1 MIRIFLS
8 LFLIAQILVA
18 KPADINASETN
29 KTESNKTKS
38 SIIEANK
45 TDDQNLTS
53 IAVEDLKKQILAI
66 DSSIKDNVWYL
77 QYKNYQTY
85 QELIKN
91 KISLEKELKRV
102 KKADEKESIN
112 SELRVVNEQIS
123 LLGEYENS
131 PFTSMLDADE
141 LTSYEKIK
149 SPLGILYA
157 LSYIKQIMF
166 ERDEYRV
173 NLASLGTLID
183 RLSEKKNLLKSILNY
198 IPNDQNI
205 SKDIEL
211 IQVGL
216 NELRAAKATGDST
229 YQVYSTKIEDRIATV
244 RSDIKVQTK
253 RAINVG
259 IVIGFII
266 IISILMKFIAKKSIK
281 DNERFY
287 MTNKV
292 INFINFFIIIFIL
305 LFAFIDNVSYFVTFL
320 GFASAGL
327 AIAMKDMFM
336 SMLGWFV
343 IMIGG
348 TFRVGDR
355 IKVRKINGETYVG
368 DIIDISVLRMTIY
381 EDVTMITTKEHR
393 RAGRIIFVPNNYIFT
408 ELISNYT
415 HSGMKTVWDGIDI
428 LLTFDSN
435 YQKATYIVKNIARQ
449 YSKGYTDIA
458 KKQMNKLRSQY
469 SIKSPSVEP
478 RIFHFFDAY
487 GIKISV
493 WYMTNSYAT
502 LALRSTISGE
512 ILEAFRKENDIKI
525 AYPSQTLYLKEKDDL
540 ARHVLQTQ
548 KHETN
553 NEAKEELA

>member
-1 MIRIFLS
+1 MIRVFLS
-8 LFLIAQILVA
+8 LFVIAQISLA
-18 KPADINASETN
+18 NSQNLTISEAN
-29 KTESNKTKS
+29 KTESNIT
-38 SIIEANK
+38 EANK
-45 TDDQNLTS
+45 TQTSDQNLTG
-53 IAVEDLKKQILAI
+53 IIVDDLRKQILTL

-91 KISLEKELKRV
+91 KISLESELKRI
-102 KKADEKESIN
+102 KKAEEKESIN
-112 SELRVVNEQIS
+112 SELKVLNEQIY
-123 LLGEYENS
+123 LLGEYEKS
-131 PFTSMLDADE
+131 PFTSMIDPGE
-141 LTSYEKIK
+141 LTQYEKIK
-149 SPLGILYA
+149 SPVGIFYA
-157 LSYIKQIMF
+157 LSYIKQVIF
-166 ERDEYRV
+166 ERDEYRA
-173 NLASLGTLID
+173 NLASLNALIEK
-183 RLSEKKNLLKSILNY
+183 LSEKKNLLKSVINY
-198 IPNDQNI
+198 LPNDQKAAKEI
-205 SKDIEL
+205 GLIED
-211 IQVGL
+211 GL
-216 NELRAAKATGDST
+216 NELRAAKATGEST
-229 YQVYSTKIEDRIATV
+229 YQVYSTKLEDRIATV
-244 RSDIKVQTK
+244 RGDIKVQTK

-266 IISILMKFIAKKSIK
+266 VIYILMKFIAKKSIK

-343 IMIGG
+343 IVIGG

-355 IKVRKINGETYVG
+355 IRVRKINGETYVG

-381 EDVTMITTKEHR
+381 EDVTMITAKEHR

-428 LLTFDSN
+428 TLTFDSN
-435 YQKATYIVKNIARQ
+435 YQKATYIIKNIARQ

-478 RIFHFFDAY
+478 RIFHFFDPY

-512 ILEAFRKENDIKI
+512 ILEALRKESDIKI
-525 AYPSQTLYLKEKDDL
+525 AYPSQTLYVRDKDNLTSIESILDIQKEN
-540 ARHVLQTQ
+540 T
-548 KHETN
+548 TT
-553 NEAKEELA
+553 KE